1 MLWAWYTPKPVGVV
15 CVCVANIIVVRFFG
29 NNGENKIH
37 FRPMYRQGPI
47 MHFLVEGYRYLREG
61 VFVATKSPCGLVARF
76 LALFFLSSFD
86 EATYMG
92 KEAISK
98 GLIQLLL
105 PPSFGSQCS

>member
-1 MLWAWYTPKPVGVV
+1 
-15 CVCVANIIVVRFFG
+15 VANIIVVRFFG

-61 VFVATKSPCGLVARF
+61 VFVATKSPCGLLARF

-92 KEAISK
+92 KEATLK
-98 GLIQLLL
+98 GLVQLLL